1 MGRWTDLDLQA
12 YFVAWLLDF
21 LAPTAFTMLIAL
33 VVYPPSRPWMFPPA
47 PIAVVDTSTG
57 GTKKPMAGQL
67 GSDDSM
73 TGASEEFKGE
83 AAEKEASNLVASMAS
98 LAVGGVAGKH
108 EQGTVEED
116 RSSEDKDMEERAPDP
131 EEIVS
136 KAADA
141 RNAVHGEGP
150 ADTHD
155 STRQPIKQTVLHTAN
170 QSMRVLCD
178 ITDTYE
184 RFGK

>member
-1 MGRWTDLDLQA
+1 MALQV

-21 LAPTAFTMLIAL
+21 LAPTVFAMLIAL
-33 VVYPPSRPWMFPPA
+33 VVYPPSRTWMFPPA
-47 PIAVVDTSTG
+47 PMALVDASTG
-57 GTKKPMAGQL
+57 GIKKPMAGHL
-67 GSDDSM
+67 GSDDSV
-73 TGASEEFKGE
+73 TGASEKFKGE
-83 AAEKEASNLVASMAS
+83 AAEKEASNLVASMTS

-108 EQGTVEED
+108 EQGAVD
-116 RSSEDKDMEERAPDP
+116 DGRSSEDKEMEKRVPDP

-136 KAADA
+136 HAADA
-141 RNAVHGEGP
+141 RDAVHGEGP

-155 STRQPIKQTVLHTAN
+155 KTRQPIKQTVADAAN
-170 QSMRVLCD
+170 QSMRVLSD